1 MDENAIPPPMSLSA
15 PELGA
20 IPPSFENLKA
30 SASSTELLHER
41 SMIRFYQSAIAEE
54 AELEKNRQNAKRE
67 RKYSV
72 DIPKIQINSKDEDD
86 IVGLERIHSLRR
98 RLSAG
103 APVSQATW
111 ARRRQSLNANSDLND
126 VIDNKLQKWPF
137 TVTNKR
143 DISLIRQKSAEE
155 ERDEQEFE
163 KIRARLAFTKQSST
177 EKRSIE
183 VVEEEKW
190 DEESVDDD
198 YEESISEESLESS
211 EDDRRLNDIP
221 PALQPTDEE
230 ETYHPG
236 RITRQAEQS
245 QQKSSAP
252 FEILTK
258 PNPLP
263 DPNFVPKPILKKR
276 EYEENQ
282 EKKPAVK
289 KKEQSENKTKPEN
302 RNRSFSLIPDL
313 SAITPRQRSHS
324 LASQNIE
331 PIPKIANQ
339 NTEDRSSLPS
349 VPNKVVNKV
358 AEISSFTAAG
368 VVIPEPLLKRRK
380 SDEEAKVVADHYG
393 DILKNYGKKSRASQ
407 ELYTDR
413 ESLKRAAQSQSGRQ
427 SLSPEPQSEELNEER
442 MYSPSGA
449 VADHYGEILKDYGNK
464 GRSDRKSL
472 ERTVQSQNNRQSLS
486 PEPQSEELNVL
497 IKYSPTYTNKAA
509 SPPPTGKPNITSRQ
523 INANNNREKS
533 PSTKDL
539 SSKKTTRSKS
549 PSPVPFSKRRSSSQ
563 SPRRFRQSTRTP
575 SKSPV
580 RAANWS
586 SARPGN
592 KYVRDTSASPMLREH
607 SRTRKKSRSPN
618 KSVSPVSMAR
628 IRPPKMREIM
638 TQTSIGI
645 EKFSSGSQTQSQL
658 QSNSRQEEL
667 LAVAEV
673 KVRGVVDY
681 VTDLAMFVVACW
693 LYLFNNELLAI
704 PVLIIMVYRQ
714 LNAWIKTKIP
724 KWMLRKKKP
733 QPEK

>member
-41 SMIRFYQSAIAEE
+41 SMIRFYQSALAEE
-54 AELEKNRQNAKRE
+54 AELEKNRQNANRE

-103 APVSQATW
+103 APISQATW
-111 ARRRQSLNANSDLND
+111 ARRRQSLNTNSDLND
-126 VIDNKLQKWPF
+126 VIDSKLQKWPF
-137 TVTNKR
+137 TITNKR
-143 DISLIRQKSAEE
+143 ETHLNRQKSVEE
-155 ERDEQEFE
+155 EREEQEFE
-163 KIRARLAFTKQSST
+163 KIRARLAFTKQSSS

-190 DEESVDDD
+190 DDESIDDE
-198 YEESISEESLESS
+198 YEESISEESSESS

-221 PALQPTDEE
+221 PAAQYGDEE
-230 ETYHPG
+230 DTYHPG
-236 RITRQAEQS
+236 RIARQAEES
-245 QQKSSAP
+245 KQKSSAP

-276 EYEENQ
+276 DYEENE
-282 EKKPAVK
+282 EKKPTVK
-289 KKEQSENKTKPEN
+289 KKQLSDNKTKPKT

-313 SAITPRQRSHS
+313 SSIAPRQRSHS
-324 LASQNIE
+324 LASQNVE
-331 PIPKIANQ
+331 PISKITQQ
-339 NTEDRSSLPS
+339 NAEDRSSLPS
-349 VPNKVVNKV
+349 VPNKVVNTV

-380 SDEEAKVVADHYG
+380 SDDEAKVVADHYG
-393 DILKNYGKKSRASQ
+393 DILKNYGKKTRASQ

-413 ESLKRAAQSQSGRQ
+413 ESLKKAAQSQSSRQ
-427 SLSPEPQSEELNEER
+427 SLSPEPQTEELKEER
-442 MYSPSGA
+442 SYSPSGV
-449 VADHYGEILKDYGNK
+449 VADHYGEILKDYGK
-464 GRSDRKSL
+464 KDRSDRKSL
-472 ERTVQSQNNRQSLS
+472 ERTAQYKNNRQSLS
-486 PEPQSEELNVL
+486 PESQSEELNVL
-497 IKYSPTYTNKAA
+497 IKYSPTYKNKAD
-509 SPPPTGKPNITSRQ
+509 SPPPSAKSNITERQ
-523 INANNNREKS
+523 TSSNNNREKS
-533 PSTKDL
+533 PSTRDL
-539 SSKKTTRSKS
+539 STKKTTRKKS

-563 SPRRFRQSTRTP
+563 SPRRFRQSNRTP

-580 RAANWS
+580 SSANWS
-586 SARPGN
+586 NSQSSN
-592 KYVRDTSASPMLREH
+592 KYVRDSSASPMPRDH

-618 KSVSPVSMAR
+618 KSVSPVPMAR

-645 EKFSSGSQTQSQL
+645 EKFSSGSQTQSQS
-658 QSNSRQEEL
+658 QSNVKQEEL
-667 LAVAEV
+667 FAVTEV

-733 QPEK
+733 PQDK